1 MRGLANRKV
10 VDMDPEWDV
19 LPCSTMER
27 IGVRE
32 LRQNASEW
40 LRRVEEGESFEI
52 TERGRPVAL
61 LVPAP
66 REGIIERLIATGQ
79 MRPGLGKLS
88 ELGEPLP
95 TKPGEASLSSILAE
109 MRADER

>member
-1 MRGLANRKV
+1 M
-10 VDMDPEWDV
+10 

-40 LRRVEEGESFEI
+40 LRRVQGGESFEI
-52 TERGRPVAL
+52 TDRGRPVAL

-66 REGIIERLIATGQ
+66 REGVIERLIASGQ
-79 MRPGLGKLS
+79 MRSGIGGLS
-88 ELGEPLP
+88 ELGDPPAPKPDEP
-95 TKPGEASLSSILAE
+95 SLSSILAE